1 MSQRNIGAY
10 KKYKTINNEPNSISQ
25 WDSYSRSR
33 HGQNS
38 FRKKLND
45 EDDGNWIGSESTP
58 RRNEPIINGYNSQS
72 FEMRQ
77 TDNQNTSKSTISN
90 DQALKTPTQL
100 IQGILK
106 GLASNGKLTAV
117 NPFYS

>member
-1 MSQRNIGAY
+1 MSTIRATSLIGAKPSGVDDSNIYKLDIMIWLIIEYNNKYNLMSQRNIGAY

-58 RRNEPIINGYNSQS
+58 RRN
-72 FEMRQ
+72 
-77 TDNQNTSKSTISN
+77 
-90 DQALKTPTQL
+90 
-100 IQGILK
+100 
-106 GLASNGKLTAV
+106 
-117 NPFYS
+117 